1 MSRINKSKSMFG
13 VGFVW
18 STMLSETRK
27 NLWVCINQG
36 IFCVLLLWNVSLILL
51 QTVSTRCALHSFF
64 VLEFVHLANI
74 TGKGRTLKLYWNTFG
89 NNSWHKSGKGLKSH
103 KATALQCIVL
113 VFIFRLLSRRR
124 ICASVFLRERDSFR
138 LVQKLWATS
147 HRFKYESDNVQ
158 DSKKVHNFFF

>member
-18 STMLSETRK
+18 ATMLSETRK

-51 QTVSTRCALHSFF
+51 QTVLTRYALHSFF
-64 VLEFVHLANI
+64 CARVVHLANI

-124 ICASVFLRERDSFR
+124 ICASVFLRERFISTGSKIMSHKSSFQVWKR
-138 LVQKLWATS
+138 QCTGLEKSA
-147 HRFKYESDNVQ
+147 
-158 DSKKVHNFFF
+158 